1 MGVTDA
7 DEPVA
12 RVFQALCEGRLT
24 RDDLTARK
32 IAAFLGQTTM
42 VLYHHFGSLDGFLIR
57 VDGAGWRRLAELL
70 EARARAGADL
80 RSLAV
85 GYVEFALR
93 HPDLYWLMAERRF
106 DRARLREQG
115 RLRLARPLWG
125 AFVELLR
132 RYGSTRPAEDTHVL
146 FAGLHGIA
154 MLTLSGRANLG
165 EDAVASAANLG
176 GPASAANLGGP
187 AAGTNLGGPAA
198 GTNLGGPAAGTNLG
212 GPAAGTNLGGPAA
225 NLGGPAAA
233 GANLGE
239 AFAEAGANLGEAFAV
254 GEDLA
259 TPDEEAAFAAARRL
273 AELVLPGHP
282 PAPPAPQG
290 SHDDLGPRR
299 ST

>member
-57 VDGAGWRRLAELL
+57 VDGAGWRRLADLL
-70 EARARAGADL
+70 EGRARAGADL

-106 DRARLREQG
+106 DRARLHEQG

-165 EDAVASAANLG
+165 EDAASAA
-176 GPASAANLGGP
+176 
-187 AAGTNLGGPAA
+187 
-198 GTNLGGPAAGTNLG
+198 
-212 GPAAGTNLGGPAA
+212 NLGGPAA
-225 NLGGPAAA
+225 NLGGPANLGGLAAA
-233 GANLGE
+233 GVNLGE
-239 AFAEAGANLGEAFAV
+239 DSEDSAV
-254 GEDLA
+254 VEVLA
-259 TPDEEAAFAAARRL
+259 TPDEEVAFAAARRL
-273 AELVLPGHP
+273 AELVLPGRP
-282 PAPPAPQG
+282 PAPPAPQA
-290 SHDDLGPRR
+290 SHDDLRPRR

>member
-57 VDGAGWRRLAELL
+57 VDGAGWRRLADLL
-70 EARARAGADL
+70 EGRARAGADL

-165 EDAVASAANLG
+165 EDAASAANLG
-176 GPASAANLGGP
+176 GPA
-187 AAGTNLGGPAA
+187 
-198 GTNLGGPAAGTNLG
+198 
-212 GPAAGTNLGGPAA
+212 AA

-233 GANLGE
+233 GANLGGP
-239 AFAEAGANLGEAFAV
+239 AAGGPAAAGANLGENFAV
-254 GEDLA
+254 DEDLATPDDEDLA
-259 TPDEEAAFAAARRL
+259 TPDEEVAFAAARRL
-273 AELVLPGHP
+273 AELVLPGRP
-282 PAPPAPQG
+282 PAPPAPQA

>member
-57 VDGAGWRRLAELL
+57 VDGAGWRRLADLL
-70 EARARAGADL
+70 ETRARAGADL

-165 EDAVASAANLG
+165 EDAAPNLGEDAASAANLG
-176 GPASAANLGGP
+176 GAPSC
-187 AAGTNLGGPAA
+187 GTNLREA
-198 GTNLGGPAAGTNLG
+198 GSNLGR
-212 GPAAGTNLGGPAA
+212 PAAGTNLGGPAA
-225 NLGGPAAA
+225 NLGGAVA
-233 GANLGE
+233 GANLGGPV
-239 AFAEAGANLGEAFAV
+239 ANLGGLVANLGGPAANLGEDFAV
-254 GEDLA
+254 DEDFT
-259 TPDEEAAFAAARRL
+259 TPDEEVAFAAARRL
-273 AELVLPGHP
+273 ADLVLPGRP
-282 PAPPAPQG
+282 PVPPAPQPG
-290 SHDDLGPRR
+290 HDDPGPRR
-299 ST
+299 TT

>member
-70 EARARAGADL
+70 EARARAGADV

-115 RLRLARPLWG
+115 RLQLARPLWS

-154 MLTLSGRANLG
+154 TLTLSGRANLG
-165 EDAVASAANLG
+165 ED
-176 GPASAANLGGP
+176 P
-187 AAGTNLGGPAA
+187 
-198 GTNLGGPAAGTNLG
+198 
-212 GPAAGTNLGGPAA
+212 
-225 NLGGPAAA
+225 
-233 GANLGE
+233 
-239 AFAEAGANLGEAFAV
+239 
-254 GEDLA
+254 A
-259 TPDEEAAFAAARRL
+259 TPDEEVAFAAARRL
-273 AELVLPGHP
+273 AELVLPARP
-282 PAPPAPQG
+282 PAPPAPQA
-290 SHDDLGPRR
+290 SHDNLGPRR

>member
-1 MGVTDA
+1 M
-7 DEPVA
+7 
-12 RVFQALCEGRLT
+12 FQALCEGRLT

-57 VDGAGWRRLAELL
+57 VDGAGWRWLADLL

-154 MLTLSGRANLG
+154 MLTLSGRTNLG
-165 EDAVASAANLG
+165 ED
-176 GPASAANLGGP
+176 

-198 GTNLGGPAAGTNLG
+198 GS
-212 GPAAGTNLGGPAA
+212 

-233 GANLGE
+233 GANLG
-239 AFAEAGANLGEAFAV
+239 AAGANLGEDLAGANL

-259 TPDEEAAFAAARRL
+259 TPDEDVAFAAARRL
-273 AELVLPGHP
+273 AELVLPGRP
-282 PAPPAPQG
+282 PPPPAPQA
-290 SHDDLGPRR
+290 SHDDLGSRR

>member
-57 VDGAGWRRLAELL
+57 VDGAGWRRLADLL

-165 EDAVASAANLG
+165 EDAASAANLG
-176 GPASAANLGGP
+176 GVPAG
-187 AAGTNLGGPAA
+187 GTNLREA
-198 GTNLGGPAAGTNLG
+198 GADLR

-225 NLGGPAAA
+225 NLGGPAANLGGPAANPGGPAANPGGPAAA

-239 AFAEAGANLGEAFAV
+239 DFVGEDFAV

-259 TPDEEAAFAAARRL
+259 TRDDEVAFAAARRL
-273 AELVLPGHP
+273 AELVLPGRP
-282 PAPPAPQG
+282 PAPPAPQA
-290 SHDDLGPRR
+290 SHGDLGPRR

>member
-132 RYGSTRPAEDTHVL
+132 RYGSARPAEDTHVL

-165 EDAVASAANLG
+165 EDAASAANLG
-176 GPASAANLGGP
+176 GPTASAANPGGPAVGGP
-187 AAGTNLGGPAA
+187 AAST
-198 GTNLGGPAAGTNLG
+198 
-212 GPAAGTNLGGPAA
+212 A
-225 NLGGPAAA
+225 NLGEAFAAAA

-239 AFAEAGANLGEAFAV
+239 AF
-254 GEDLA
+254 EDLA

-273 AELVLPGHP
+273 AELVLSGHP
-282 PAPPAPQG
+282 PAPLAPQA

>member
-57 VDGAGWRRLAELL
+57 VDGAGWRRLADLL

-132 RYGSTRPAEDTHVL
+132 RHGSTRPAKDTHVL

-154 MLTLSGRANLG
+154 MLTLSGRVNLG
-165 EDAVASAANLG
+165 EDAASAANLG
-176 GPASAANLGGP
+176 GVSAGGTNLRDAGANLGGP
-187 AAGTNLGGPAA
+187 AA
-198 GTNLGGPAAGTNLG
+198 
-212 GPAAGTNLGGPAA
+212 NLGGPAA

-233 GANLGE
+233 GVNLGEGFAANLGE
-239 AFAEAGANLGEAFAV
+239 DFVGEDFAVGEDLVGEDFAV

-259 TPDEEAAFAAARRL
+259 TPDEEVAFAAARRL
-273 AELVLPGHP
+273 AELVLPGPP
-282 PAPPAPQG
+282 PAPPAPQAG
-290 SHDDLGPRR
+290 HDDLGPRR